1 MHSFYSPDIPEPGI
15 TFELD
20 ERDSKHL
27 FKTLRGR
34 RGESVGLLDGRGTV
48 ACAEISENN
57 RLTVV
62 SKTTEP
68 EPSVKLHLLV
78 AAPRRN
84 PMEQM
89 LRQCAEIGVWS
100 ITPIL
105 TERSVALPS
114 SENTP
119 ERWRNIL
126 LEGCKQSR
134 NPFIPELSTALT
146 LKDAIDKHCQGQ
158 TDAFFGAPSGT
169 PIQPFATSGS
179 LIWMVGP
186 EGGFSSAEEAMLCA
200 CGVRPSRIGERIMRV
215 ETAAICGAAILINL
229 AEDYEK

>member
-1 MHSFYSPDIPEPGI
+1 MHSFYCSTIPESGA
-15 TFELD
+15 TVELY

-34 RGESVGLLDGRGTV
+34 QGECVGLLDGRGTV
-48 ACAEISENN
+48 AYAEITEN
-57 RLTVV
+57 RQLTVT
-62 SKTTEP
+62 SRITEP
-68 EPSVKLHLLV
+68 EPLVKLHLLV

-114 SENTP
+114 NENTP
-119 ERWRNIL
+119 DRWENIL

-134 NPFIPELSTALT
+134 NPFIPELSAALT
-146 LKDAIDKHCQGQ
+146 LREALEKNCQGQ
-158 TDAFFGAPSGT
+158 ADAFFGAPLGT
-169 PIQPFATSGS
+169 PLQPFTTNGTVV
-179 LIWMVGP
+179 WMIGP
-186 EGGFSSAEEAMLCA
+186 EGGFLPAEEKMMCA
-200 CGVRPSRIGERIMRV
+200 SGVRPARIGNRIMRV
-215 ETAAICGAAILINL
+215 ETAAVCGAAMLLNL
-229 AEDYEK
+229 GVIKK